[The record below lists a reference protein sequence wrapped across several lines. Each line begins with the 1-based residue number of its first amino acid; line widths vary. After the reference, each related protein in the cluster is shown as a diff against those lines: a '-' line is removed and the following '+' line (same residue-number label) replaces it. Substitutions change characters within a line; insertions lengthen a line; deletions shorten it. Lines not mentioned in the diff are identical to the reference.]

1 MRLFNIDFEYTFPD
15 SETYYYGSNYVLAED
30 EENANI
36 MFRDWVKIEDED
48 TILTSIGITE
58 LPMIEQVL
66 PNN

>member
-1 MRLFNIDFEYTFPD
+1 MKLFNFDFEYTFPS
-15 SETYYYGSNYVLAED
+15 SETYYYGSNYVLAEN
-30 EENANI
+30 EESANVV
-36 MFRDWVKIEDED
+36 FRDWVSIEDPD